1 MYASHP
7 FAGCFNTFKAR
18 GEHAGV
24 RGEAGRRLAPRGVPA
39 PATHAALSAGCGRR
53 PCGMRPAALLLP
65 GDAAGFAG
73 HCCSPR
79 SSLPP
84 RSSAH
89 TSSRQK
95 ASCKRPRR
103 ILKLLELINL
113 KKV

>member
-24 RGEAGRRLAPRGVPA
+24 RGEAGRRLAPCGVPA

-65 GDAAGFAG
+65 GDAAGFAVTAVRPG
-73 HCCSPR
+73 PPPAPVQR
-79 SSLPP
+79 SHIFMAES
-84 RSSAH
+84 
-89 TSSRQK
+89 
-95 ASCKRPRR
+95 
-103 ILKLLELINL
+103 IM
-113 KKV
+113 